1 MTNKQ
6 ALQLQKD
13 WGENLTDEDFHETL
27 YLSIKGIGAKTF
39 KSCSYHE
46 HDNYVFIWTKDESFL
61 IDKKE
66 LGDFV
71 MVSNTYSTIVS
82 SEK

>member
-27 YLSIKGIGAKTF
+27 YMSIKGVGAKTF

-46 HDNYVFIWTKDESFL
+46 QDDYVFIWTREESFL
-61 IDKKE
+61 INRKE

-71 MVSNTYSTIVS
+71 IVSNTYSTIVS

>member
-1 MTNKQ
+1 MTSKQ
-6 ALQLQKD
+6 AIQLQKD
-13 WGENLTDEDFHETL
+13 WGQHLTEEDYHETL
-27 YLSIKGIGAKTF
+27 YVSIKGVGAKTF

-46 HDNYVFIWTKDESFL
+46 QDDYIFIWTRDESFL
-61 IDKKE
+61 IDRKE

-71 MVSNTYSTIVS
+71 IVSNTYSTIVS

>member
-13 WGENLTDEDFHETL
+13 WGENLDENDFHETL
-27 YLSIKGIGAKTF
+27 YVSIKGVGAKTF

-46 HDNYVFIWTKDESFL
+46 QDNYIFIWTKDESFL
-61 IDKKE
+61 INRKE

-71 MVSNTYSTIVS
+71 IVSNTYSTIVS
-82 SEK
+82 AEK

>member
-39 KSCSYHE
+39 KFCSYHE